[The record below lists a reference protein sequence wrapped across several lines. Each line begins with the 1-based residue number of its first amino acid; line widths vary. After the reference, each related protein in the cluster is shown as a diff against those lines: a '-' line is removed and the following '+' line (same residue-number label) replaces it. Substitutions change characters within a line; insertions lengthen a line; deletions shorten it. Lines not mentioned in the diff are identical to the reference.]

1 MSRRPLIACNWK
13 MHALRPRVGELTAA
27 ARAAV
32 ERHAGIDVL
41 LCPGFTLLGEVA
53 AALDGSRVHL
63 GGQDCSASET
73 TASTGQVS
81 AAMLLEYGASHALIG
96 HSERRAM
103 CGEDDAMVAAK
114 VSAALDAGLV
124 PVLCVGETAAER
136 EAGQTAAVLTRQLG
150 AVLAKLPTPLP
161 DIVVAYEP
169 VWAIGSGQAASP
181 QTAQEAHAS
190 LRALLARHDDTA
202 SVPLLYGGSVQAENA
217 RDLLGMADVD
227 GALLGGAGLK
237 TDQFTAICAEA
248 ANSV

>member
-1 MSRRPLIACNWK
+1 MPRRPLIACNWK

-27 ARAAV
+27 AREMATQLP
-32 ERHAGIDVL
+32 GIDVL

-53 AALDGSRVHL
+53 AALEGSRVHL
-63 GGQDCSASET
+63 GGQDCSASQAL
-73 TASTGQVS
+73 ASTGQVS

-103 CGEDDAMVAAK
+103 CGEDDAAVAAK
-114 VSAALDAGLV
+114 VCAALDAGLA

-136 EAGQTAAVLTRQLG
+136 EAGETAAVLTRQLG
-150 AVLAKLPTPLP
+150 AVLTKLPTPLP
-161 DIVVAYEP
+161 DIVIAYEP

-181 QTAQEAHAS
+181 ETAQEAHAL
-190 LRALLARHDDTA
+190 LRTLLAQHDSAA

-217 RDLLGMADVD
+217 RDLLRLTDVD

-237 TDQFTAICAEA
+237 TDQFSAICAQA